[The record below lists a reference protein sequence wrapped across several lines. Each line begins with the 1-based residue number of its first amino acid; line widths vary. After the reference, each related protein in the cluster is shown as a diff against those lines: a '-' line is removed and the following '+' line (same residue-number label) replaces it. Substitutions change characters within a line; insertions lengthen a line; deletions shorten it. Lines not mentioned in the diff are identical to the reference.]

1 MNVQALYL
9 SPTTA
14 VALFKTKHVNG
25 FTEDELGM
33 LLSQYP
39 TVNEQRFYDALTE
52 ATFVIDG
59 ERIYACEDVA
69 YAFRWA
75 SRISNC
81 MY

>member
-1 MNVQALYL
+1 MNVQARYL

-59 ERIYACEDVA
+59 EV
-69 YAFRWA
+69 
-75 SRISNC
+75 
-81 MY
+81 